1 MSARAAAREDIAE
14 WCAWVGDLDANTER
28 QQRTTA
34 RTHHSYDALAGAGHF
49 ATFTCF
55 LYFLFS
61 FANSDLSC
69 GRVALMR

>member
-14 WCAWVGDLDANTER
+14 WCAWVGDFRRKHRE
-28 QQRTTA
+28 TTA
-34 RTHHSYDALAGAGHF
+34 DDWAHHSYDALAGAGHF